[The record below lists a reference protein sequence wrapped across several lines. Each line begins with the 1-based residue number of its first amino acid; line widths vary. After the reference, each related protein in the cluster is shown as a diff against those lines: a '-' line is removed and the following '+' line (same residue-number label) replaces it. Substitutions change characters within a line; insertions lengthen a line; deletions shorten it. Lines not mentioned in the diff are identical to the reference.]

1 MRKLIVVITAALMFM
16 SLGRAALAE
25 ETVCRGTIGATT
37 VDNLKVPKGATCTLE
52 GTTVK
57 GTVKV
62 KGNAVLMAIDVVV
75 IGNVQGENASNV
87 VVRGASSVGGNVQVV
102 QGGRGKVV
110 NSRVGGD
117 ILFDE
122 QDGRVAVKNTLIGG
136 DVQAFQNNG
145 GVVIQN
151 NLIGGNLQCKAN
163 QPDPTGGGNTVDGNK
178 EDQCENL

>member
-1 MRKLIVVITAALMFM
+1 M
-16 SLGRAALAE
+16 SLGPPALAE
-25 ETVCRGTIGATT
+25 ETVCRGNLGATT
-37 VDNLKVPKGATCTLE
+37 VDNVKVPKGATCTLD

-62 KGNAVLMAIDVVV
+62 NRNAVLMAIDVVV

-87 VVRGASSVGGNVQVV
+87 VVRGTSSVGGNVQVV

-110 NSRVGGD
+110 NSLVRGD

-122 QDGRVAVKNTLIGG
+122 QVGRVAVKSSLIGG
-136 DVQAFQNNG
+136 DVQAFQNDG
-145 GVVIQN
+145 GVVVLN

-178 EDQCENL
+178 EDQCQNL

>member
-1 MRKLIVVITAALMFM
+1 MRKLIVVLTAALMFM
-16 SLGRAALAE
+16 SLGPAALAE

-37 VDNLKVPKGATCTLE
+37 VDNVKVPKGATCALH

-62 KGNAVLMAIDVVV
+62 KRNAVLMAIDVVV
-75 IGNVQGENASNV
+75 IGNVQGEKASNV

-122 QDGRVAVKNTLIGG
+122 QDGRVAVKNSSIGG

-163 QPDPTGGGNTVDGNK
+163 QPDPTGGANSVGGNK